1 MEPRPTVRTA
11 EAGVG
16 VQKPGGYA
24 ASAVDAAKLVEPEG
38 TEKQRPGQTPQ
49 SATTSPAAST
59 ASTVT
64 SEDDEEEE
72 RKP

>member
-38 TEKQRPGQTPQ
+38 TEKRAPAKLRSRRLRPRRRPLHL
-49 SATTSPAAST
+49 
-59 ASTVT
+59 
-64 SEDDEEEE
+64 
-72 RKP
+72 R